1 MSFVANV
8 LKVMIASPGD
18 VQQERRIV
26 TEELYQWN
34 NANAV
39 ARRLVLQPVKWETH
53 SAPDTG
59 APAQTLINADLVDD
73 SDILVGIF
81 GNRIGSPTEKH
92 PSGTV
97 EEIKTHVAA
106 GKRAMVYFSRVP
118 VDPTTVDYEQL
129 KAVQAFQEECK
140 TFGMYSEYKSYDDFR
155 STFSHHLDI
164 TLNKPEFAWLSRN
177 LDNALETAVAPPL
190 SDDAKRLLVAA
201 AHDRSGSVMASSSG
215 PGLHLQ
221 VNDEVLTDYSPRSGA
236 HWKRILADLE
246 GRGFLQ
252 GNGNGMYDLTD
263 EGFAEAD
270 AIEHEESQEKAR
282 NAVSPE
288 AAELLRAGSEQGM
301 ITVLRGGERD
311 FIQAGKRTFPEVY
324 TPRDMALWDAALN
337 ELSARGFIERKSK
350 AMHQFTKQGYAHLD
364 SLRPDTTKV

>member
-177 LDNALETAVAPPL
+177 LDDALETAVAPPL
-190 SDDAKRLLVAA
+190 SNDAKRLLLEA
-201 AHDRSGSVMASSSG
+201 AHDSAGNILASTHG

-221 VNDEVLTDYSPRSGA
+221 VNNETLCDYSPRAAA
-236 HWKRILADLE
+236 HWKRILKDLE
-246 GRGFLQ
+246 GRGLIEAR
-252 GNGNGMYDLTD
+252 GNEMYDLTD

-270 AIEHEESQEKAR
+270 VIEHEATEETAKSAL
-282 NAVSPE
+282 SPE
-288 AAELLRAGSEQGM
+288 AKQILEWADERGSITILKTGAHHEMIVAGTQQLPVNSA
-301 ITVLRGGERD
+301 RD
-311 FIQAGKRTFPEVY
+311 LAT
-324 TPRDMALWDAALN
+324 WNAALD
-337 ELSARGFIERKSK
+337 ELAGRGFIERKSQ
-350 AMHQFTKQGYAHLD
+350 ALYQVTKLGYEQLD
-364 SLRPDTTKV
+364 LLRPKQV